1 LVVPAALVGKSTTP
15 MHVLDGGFGID
26 VHHRRLE
33 LLGDLRE
40 LIREL
45 LRGGYRQRRCRIGTL
60 LCTFL
65 ATDRLGNQRSNQNAY
80 GEGGQNRKRV
90 SRPVRFEPIPQI
102 IALPIHTLTPSVD
115 DLLIIPFMTRRPVD
129 TLPQGDIRFDESR
142 SLLDA
147 EGQETVPAISD
158 GDR

>member
-1 LVVPAALVGKSTTP
+1 MLAQRSLTGASRALALPSAEETIKEVIEWILVVPAALVGKSTTP

-65 ATDRLGNQRSNQNAY
+65 AADRLGNQRSNQNAY

-90 SRPVRFEPIPQI
+90 SRPVRFEPI
-102 IALPIHTLTPSVD
+102 
-115 DLLIIPFMTRRPVD
+115 
-129 TLPQGDIRFDESR
+129 
-142 SLLDA
+142 
-147 EGQETVPAISD
+147 
-158 GDR
+158 